1 MSKSLI
7 KHKEKYEYELRDSD
21 IYEEVKSYIYMK
33 DGFNIR
39 DTEIFFSIENKK
51 KYEALKNHFEC
62 HTFRIKYNHYSRF
75 FNLDDLANEK
85 ANSLLDYNISRID
98 KKENTAYQ
106 KIPLDTEIS
115 SGVNVKKL
123 ENYTLKITYNDIVNT
138 PFSLPT
144 YPVIELEKPNGSIIH
159 YVKQTNTLLFNGR
172 NGYYNIRDVISK
184 GLLVYQ
190 DQYPITVNGE
200 EKMLKDVLL
209 FNNTVVGKLE
219 CTNKYYLDDTETVTA
234 KIMDSDFDINLGVFA
249 ILEREED
256 ILYYEDVDKII
267 GNLTYNEYMNGDIIF
282 SKDSNKLKM
291 VTKVCMIDLD
301 INNIIYSYDAPDTE
315 KLGTL
320 WFDIAMSALR
330 IYDGSSWK
338 LMSKPSLQTM
348 CKKIELDRKFGV
360 GGDNYLEVYGF
371 NDPEEFSTV
380 EMVVSS
386 PLIYDVGFAIGDMFV
401 DSVFVN
407 GSEIDS
413 YTDSTE
419 GVHLDKPLIRGDLFQ
434 AIITKKKNFEW
445 IDGHVLN
452 YNYIMLSYPFVI
464 THVKKLLINNVEYK
478 VDSIDQNRLPV
489 KDLIKANNGEIIV
502 NPCDRVRAKVKT
514 STTISGAYP
523 DFKVEY
529 EENKD
534 EVELPFEMKQN
545 RFDNLIITNNGKEVI
560 INPQVILQEE
570 DLFAYY
576 SALEPTKLRFSRKIL
591 PEDSILVQFIKH
603 TDCEF
608 GKESLFEN
616 SLTLK
621 DLSDKLILDSVMSFE
636 DPTLTLNYTLQ
647 RIDDIINNTT
657 GQGSDGIG
665 GSGDSSDG
673 SGKLDIDSI
682 VDKVIIGSMNVGTKT
697 EDEKLQEL
705 IDSVCKP
712 SNPDISEN
720 FLNNKPMPAPVPDK
734 YRPLLARPSN
744 TYMKPT
750 INMVI
755 KNSSSYRKYN
765 LTFTNMYMQAR
776 GELKKF
782 LYGLNSQLS
791 QVIADLTATRE
802 ALRSMIHYLCNT
814 LCLEEILK
822 TLVSGF
828 NSLVNG
834 ISKLGSLAKGD
845 SLGKLKG
852 LMSNLKDKLENTLK
866 NLGASIKDMIGLAK
880 DAAIAAWGSAKALVM
895 NAVGQAMD
903 LFNDIKGKLK
913 DAWDSIKGL
922 FNKFKKTKIG
932 KEVGK
937 SKKSSFWDKLKGM
950 MSKVGGF
957 IKKGIAAM
965 KKALGNLGK
974 SLKDMWDKI
983 KNFDYKGFFKSLS
996 VEDII
1001 NFICNT
1007 LLKGLLKALDDILDI
1022 LRYLQKRFQGFLNRL
1037 FAENYRSPFRDLQY
1051 LQTMS
1056 NFFKSH
1062 INICQILRELWAD
1075 PGSYTL
1081 AKFLKRTTNL
1091 ETIFRQWKHNKNVL
1105 KNMGK
1110 KFNILGKGG
1119 LMGPGAISDVAGAG
1133 NALTNSILTMDEL
1146 FGMNE
1151 KTIET
1156 IISNLKRAF
1165 TLNFKATTGSILDK
1179 NAMSKQLFD
1188 ADRFKSMGK
1197 KLIPW

>member
-1 MSKSLI
+1 MSNTVF
-7 KHKEKYEYELRDSD
+7 KHKEKYEYELRTSDS
-21 IYEEVKSYIYMK
+21 YEEVKSYIYMK
-33 DGFNIR
+33 DGFNIK

-51 KYEALKNHFEC
+51 KYEALKNNFEC

-75 FNLDDLANEK
+75 FNLDDLAEERS
-85 ANSLLDYNISRID
+85 NSLLDYNISRID
-98 KKENTAYQ
+98 KKENVAYQ

-115 SGVNVKKL
+115 SGVNIKKL
-123 ENYTLKITYNDIVNT
+123 ENYTLKITFNDMVNNT
-138 PFSLPT
+138 FSLPQ
-144 YPVIELEKPNGSIIH
+144 YPIIELEKPNGNIIH
-159 YVKQTNTLLFNGR
+159 YIKETNTLLFNGPK
-172 NGYYNIRDVISK
+172 GYLTIRDVISK

-190 DQYPITVNGE
+190 DVYPVTINGID
-200 EKMLKDVLL
+200 KYLKDVLIY
-209 FNNTVVGKLE
+209 NNTIVGKLE
-219 CTNKYYLDDTETVTA
+219 CTNKYYLDDTEAVTA
-234 KIMDSDFDINLGVFA
+234 KIMDSDFDIGLGVFA
-249 ILEREED
+249 VLEKEED
-256 ILYYEDVDKII
+256 VLYYSDADKII
-267 GNLTYNEYMNGDIIF
+267 GNLTYNEYLNGDIIF
-282 SKDSNKLKM
+282 SKETNKLKM
-291 VTKVCMIDLD
+291 VTKEGMINLD
-301 INNIIYSYDAPDTE
+301 INNIIYSYDAPDTDN
-315 KLGTL
+315 LGTL
-320 WFDIAMSALR
+320 WFDIAMSSLR
-330 IYDGSSWK
+330 IFDGSSWK
-338 LMSKPSLQTM
+338 LMSKPSLQTL

-371 NDPEEFSTV
+371 NDPEEFKTV
-380 EMVVSS
+380 EMVISS
-386 PLIYDVGFAIGDMFV
+386 PLIYDVGFAIGDQFV
-401 DSVFVN
+401 DSVFIN
-407 GSEIDS
+407 GTEIDS

-434 AIITKKKNFEW
+434 AITTKKKNFEW
-445 IDGHVLN
+445 VDGHVLN
-452 YNYIMLSYPFVI
+452 YKYIMLSYPFVI
-464 THVKKLLINNVEYK
+464 THVKKLLINNIEYK
-478 VDSIDQNRLPV
+478 INKIDQNRIPV
-489 KDLIKANNGEIIV
+489 KELVEVNQGDIIL
-502 NPCDRVRAKVKT
+502 NPCDKVRAKVKT
-514 STTISGAYP
+514 STVISSAYP

-529 EENKD
+529 AENRD

-545 RFDNLIITNNGKEVI
+545 RFDNLIVTNNGKEVI
-560 INPQVILQEE
+560 VNPQVILQEE

-576 SALEPTKLRFSRKIL
+576 SALEPTKLKFSRKIL

-616 SLTLK
+616 SLTFK
-621 DLSDKLILDSVMSFE
+621 DLSDKLILDSVMTFE

-647 RIDDIINNTT
+647 KIDDIINKTPSQDSGGNSSGNNDNTNNGIDIDNT
-657 GQGSDGIG
+657 VGQIIIG
-665 GSGDSSDG
+665 G
-673 SGKLDIDSI
+673 
-682 VDKVIIGSMNVGTKT
+682 MNVDTKT

-705 IDSVCKP
+705 IDSICKP

-720 FLNNKPMPAPVPDK
+720 FLNNRPMPAPIPNK
-734 YRPLLARPSN
+734 YRPIYARPSN

-750 INMVI
+750 INVII

-765 LTFTNMYMQAR
+765 LEFTNMYMASRNQ
-776 GELKKF
+776 LKEY

-791 QVIADLTATRE
+791 QVISDLVATRD
-802 ALRSMIHYLCNT
+802 ALRNMIHYLCNT

-822 TLVSGF
+822 TLVAGF
-828 NSLVNG
+828 SSLVSG
-834 ISKLGSLAKGD
+834 ISQLGSLFKGD
-845 SLGKLKG
+845 ALGKLKG
-852 LMSNLKDKLENTLK
+852 LMSGLKDKLANTLK
-866 NLGASIKDMIGLAK
+866 DLGASIKDLIGLAR
-880 DAAIAAWGSAKALVM
+880 DAALAAWGSVKALVM
-895 NAVGQAMD
+895 NTVAQAMD
-903 LFNDIKGKLK
+903 MFNDIKGKLK
-913 DAWDSIKGL
+913 DAWDAIKGL
-922 FNKFKKTKIG
+922 FNKFKKTEIG
-932 KEVGK
+932 KKVGK
-937 SKKSSFWDKLKGM
+937 NKKSSIWDKLKGM

-965 KKALGNLGK
+965 KKALGNLGNH
-974 SLKDMWDKI
+974 LKDMWDKI

-996 VEDII
+996 IEDII

-1007 LLKGLLKALDDILDI
+1007 LLKNLLKALDDIIDI

-1037 FAENYRSPFRDLQY
+1037 FAENYRSPFRDLNY
-1051 LQTMS
+1051 LTTMS

-1091 ETIFRQWKHNKNVL
+1091 ETIFRQWRHNKNVL

-1119 LMGPGAISDVAGAG
+1119 VMGPGMISDVAGAG

-1188 ADRFKSMGK
+1188 TDRFKSMSK
-1197 KLIPW
+1197 KLVPW